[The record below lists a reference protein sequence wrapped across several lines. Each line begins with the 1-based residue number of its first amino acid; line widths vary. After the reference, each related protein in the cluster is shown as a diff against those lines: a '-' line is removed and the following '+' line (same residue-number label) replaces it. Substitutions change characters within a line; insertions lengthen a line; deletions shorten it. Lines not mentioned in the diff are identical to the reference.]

1 MWFVFGL
8 LKSIMTEVLLQ
19 TISFTKWKGP
29 CMPAYKVQLNDVNI
43 RQASISLLELYG
55 LYTYLGIA
63 K

>member
-1 MWFVFGL
+1 M
-8 LKSIMTEVLLQ
+8 IEVLLQ